1 MYSGNR
7 EKVENKMF
15 NMNNELSSEPRL
27 PLRVPVVY
35 TTRFYRSKYSS
46 AVHVCVRIYLQ
57 FNAIAKIFILRVET
71 KQHTRST
78 PKSTPSIYILG
89 VLLFNN
95 PYAKQTS
102 RAHVGN
108 PESIHTLINYS
119 SLQNPKRGLLGE

>member
-46 AVHVCVRIYLQ
+46 AVHVCVCIYLQ
-57 FNAIAKIFILRVET
+57 FNAIAKTFILRVET

-78 PKSTPSIYILG
+78 PKKSTPSIYIL
-89 VLLFNN
+89 LRSTF
-95 PYAKQTS
+95 
-102 RAHVGN
+102 
-108 PESIHTLINYS
+108 I
-119 SLQNPKRGLLGE
+119 